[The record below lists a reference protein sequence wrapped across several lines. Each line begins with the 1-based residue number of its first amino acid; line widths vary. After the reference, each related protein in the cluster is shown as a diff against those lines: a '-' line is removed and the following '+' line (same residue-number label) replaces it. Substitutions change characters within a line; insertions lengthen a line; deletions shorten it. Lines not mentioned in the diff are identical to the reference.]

1 MLSPVAD
8 YSPVQCF
15 QCSWVSSINM
25 ARSSSATCKLHTHNV
40 LRSVSPCH
48 NCMKISV
55 YGHIKERILSS
66 CLKRKAKRCMHSIYN
81 VKVQDRR
88 KKIKIMLLFFFQRKW
103 NDFCGLTH
111 DLCLLGADTTPLS
124 ILTQLLFPAPL
135 RQNGDFPRG
144 GMTVWVKWATSPPL
158 ALSCP
163 SKEDSHH
170 GAEPFRA
177 AILRFCPTAS
187 ICDTQR
193 ARLKNTIFSFCFF
206 FFSLSDL

>member
-1 MLSPVAD
+1 MAPCQGGKTLDCVLFGWNCKWLLDFLLALALFKEHFLHCMLSPVAD

-88 KKIKIMLLFFFQRKW
+88 KKIKIMLLFFFFKKMEW
-103 NDFCGLTH
+103 
-111 DLCLLGADTTPLS
+111 LLWL
-124 ILTQLLFPAPL
+124 
-135 RQNGDFPRG
+135 
-144 GMTVWVKWATSPPL
+144 
-158 ALSCP
+158 
-163 SKEDSHH
+163 DSW
-170 GAEPFRA
+170 
-177 AILRFCPTAS
+177 
-187 ICDTQR
+187 
-193 ARLKNTIFSFCFF
+193 
-206 FFSLSDL
+206 SLSAWCWHYPPFHSHTAPFSGSLETEWGFSTWRNDSVGEVSYQPSPCSFLSV